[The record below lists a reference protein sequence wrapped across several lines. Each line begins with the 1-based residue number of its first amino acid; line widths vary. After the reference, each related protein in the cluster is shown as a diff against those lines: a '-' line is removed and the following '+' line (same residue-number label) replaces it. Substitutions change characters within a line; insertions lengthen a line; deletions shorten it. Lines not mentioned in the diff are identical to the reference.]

1 MTGLTRLN
9 FIRTPL
15 FYHYLLYFIFFQFLN
30 WHLLTVNLSWKSSPC
45 FDTWLNLTPLSLL
58 ALKPQQL
65 GQILHQGCQYPFQ
78 LKTEDLL
85 SSKSISSCTGTTC
98 FPCKEL
104 GLSQILQ
111 LSPQGSGWRNLRAQN
126 HGADCSM
133 QSLQTYVA
141 VHKKCTFSFS
151 TFTCLTPF
159 HIVCH
164 SAYHSFWAVMLLW
177 LSDLPC

>member
-1 MTGLTRLN
+1 M
-9 FIRTPL
+9 
-15 FYHYLLYFIFFQFLN
+15 
-30 WHLLTVNLSWKSSPC
+30 
-45 FDTWLNLTPLSLL
+45 SLL

-65 GQILHQGCQYPFQ
+65 GQILHQGCQIENLRFIVKQEHFEQDRFP
-78 LKTEDLL
+78 
-85 SSKSISSCTGTTC
+85 TGTTC

-141 VHKKCTFSFS
+141 VHKKCTFSFK
-151 TFTCLTPF
+151 FYVQLF
-159 HIVCH
+159 
-164 SAYHSFWAVMLLW
+164 L
-177 LSDLPC
+177 DL